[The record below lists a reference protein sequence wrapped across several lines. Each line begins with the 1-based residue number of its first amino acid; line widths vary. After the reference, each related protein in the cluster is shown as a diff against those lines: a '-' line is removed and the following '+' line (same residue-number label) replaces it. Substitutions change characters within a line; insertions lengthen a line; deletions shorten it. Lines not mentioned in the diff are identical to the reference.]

1 MNIEKRDLLIFIEGF
16 SYTILQKISNIIRIP
31 FRLIYKNTKAVG
43 IKRTNIRFIV
53 YEFPILINTW

>member
-31 FRLIYKNTKAVG
+31 FRLIYKNTKAVV
-43 IKRTNIRFIV
+43 IQRTNIKFIDQRV
-53 YEFPILINTW
+53 LLT